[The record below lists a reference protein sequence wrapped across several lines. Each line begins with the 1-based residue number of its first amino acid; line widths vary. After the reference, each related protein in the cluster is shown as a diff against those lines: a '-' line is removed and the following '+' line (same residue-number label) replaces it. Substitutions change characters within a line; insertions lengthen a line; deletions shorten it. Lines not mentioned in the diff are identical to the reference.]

1 MQKTVISYNEREIK
15 EGTGSKND
23 IKNGYNIW
31 IDIIDPELIDLENIQ
46 KEFNLDEQAVNKI
59 KNKSKK
65 PQVRTMDNHQ
75 LTIFID
81 LQFQHISNLEI
92 RPIYFFNGVG
102 WLITIHSNEVN
113 LLTKGR
119 LIFAERNRKILESS
133 IDVYYFRLLS
143 IIVDTYYQIL
153 IYY

>member
-31 IDIIDPELIDLENIQ
+31 IDIIDPEIIDLENIQ
-46 KEFNLDEQAVNKI
+46 KEFNLDEQAVEKI

-65 PQVRTMDNHQ
+65 PQVRTMDKHQ

-81 LQFQHISNLEI
+81 LQFQHINNLET
-92 RPIYFFNGVG
+92 RPIYFSMG
-102 WLITIHSNEVN
+102 
-113 LLTKGR
+113 KGG
-119 LIFAERNRKILESS
+119 
-133 IDVYYFRLLS
+133 
-143 IIVDTYYQIL
+143 
-153 IYY
+153 